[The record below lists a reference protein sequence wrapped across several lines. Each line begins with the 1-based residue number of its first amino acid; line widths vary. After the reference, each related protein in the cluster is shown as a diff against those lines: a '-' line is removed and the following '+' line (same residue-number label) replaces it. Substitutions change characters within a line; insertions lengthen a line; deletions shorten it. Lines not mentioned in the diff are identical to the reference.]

1 MHETLPVISAA
12 RRLRSRRA
20 RRPRTDF
27 TAPMVTPIEAGRARA
42 LDGFERDVHAV
53 RESIFA
59 LADSAR
65 ASVPHDLTQ
74 LHVSLQ
80 VIANEM
86 GQVERT
92 LSSVREAPSGDV
104 AVRAS

>member
-1 MHETLPVISAA
+1 MHETLQVISAA
-12 RRLRSRRA
+12 RRLRA
-20 RRPRTDF
+20 RKARLPQTDH
-27 TAPMVTPIEAGRARA
+27 AAGIVTPIEAGRARA
-42 LDGFERDVHAV
+42 LDVFARDVHVV

-65 ASVPHDLTQ
+65 ESVPHDLTQ

-80 VIANEM
+80 VIANEL

-92 LSSVREAPSGDV
+92 LSSAREAAPN
-104 AVRAS
+104 AIVRAS